1 MNDYCD
7 GFLETSLFPRSSGL
21 PVTISVGLRGTV
33 AARPRAGEGA
43 ITPGVSAAVDAWVA
57 LNYATLAAHWAGEID
72 SAGLTEAIA
81 AKRRA

>member
-1 MNDYCD
+1 M
-7 GFLETSLFPRSSGL
+7 GASVVPRRRPGPRSSSQ

-43 ITPGVSAAVDAWVA
+43 TPGVSAAVDAWVA

-72 SAGLTEAIA
+72 SAGLTEAITA
-81 AKRRA
+81 TTRGTRA